1 MKRKNKSSLIRKI
14 IKTLPVLSI
23 AVLVV
28 YVGVQV
34 KDIELPVL
42 LPVTDVEVSGDLK
55 FLDRKQLESIVKD
68 NVAGGYFTVDLTSI
82 HEKLIQQPWVDDVSL
97 RRKWPASL
105 YVTVSEHEP
114 VAYWNDDGY
123 INESGEVFKPGKID
137 KDLALPKLSGP
148 DGRHNNVWKFMNV
161 LYQEMALLEY
171 EVVRLDLDER
181 RAWQL
186 VITANERENLQQ
198 DLQKD
203 LKQDLK
209 QEASTIDMGLINVK
223 LGRFETEK
231 RLRRFVRILPALT
244 GEDGRLRDLQNE
256 GATGGHEGNGIKV
269 IDMRYPNG
277 FAVQIKEA

>member
-1 MKRKNKSSLIRKI
+1 MKI

-23 AVLVV
+23 AVLVI

-42 LPVTDVEVSGDLK
+42 LPVTDVEVSGELN

-68 NVAGGYFTVDLTSI
+68 NVTGGYFTVDLTSI
-82 HEKLIQQPWVDDVSL
+82 HEKLAQQPWVNDVSL

-137 KDLALPKLSGP
+137 KGLALPKLSGP

-203 LKQDLK
+203 LKQ
-209 QEASTIDMGLINVK
+209 EASTIDMGLINVK

-244 GEDGRLRDLQNE
+244 GADGRLRDLQNE
-256 GATGGHEGNGIKV
+256 DATGGHEGNGIKV